1 LIYPANGEDGL
12 RGAPR
17 LPNHTDK
24 HSSEF
29 PAGARVERYVMI
41 FPFILGVLLILT
53 NRWIGEVDD
62 EITIIDHAVKPVSLS
77 VRLFL
82 RGVGGHELPP
92 LYDIILHG
100 WLRLTA
106 RNEHLLRIPPIF

>member
-17 LPNHTDK
+17 LPNHTST

-29 PAGARVERYVMI
+29 LADARVERYFMI
-41 FPFILGVLLILT
+41 FPFTLGVLQILT

-62 EITIIDHAVKPVSLS
+62 KITFIDHTVKSVSQT

-82 RGVGGHELPP
+82 RGVGKHEIPP
-92 LYDIILHG
+92 LYDIILQG
-100 WLRLTA
+100 
-106 RNEHLLRIPPIF
+106 